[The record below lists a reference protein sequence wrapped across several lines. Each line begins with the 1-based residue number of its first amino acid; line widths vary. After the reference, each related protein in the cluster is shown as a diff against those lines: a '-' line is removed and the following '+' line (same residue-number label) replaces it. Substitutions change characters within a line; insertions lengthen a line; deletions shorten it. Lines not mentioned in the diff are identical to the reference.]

1 MFQVVLPPS
10 PRSVG
15 VARWLIAEW
24 CAPWVASAEILED
37 TVEAA
42 LLLASEVVTNAVVHG
57 DGMVQLAVSRVN
69 GASLRV
75 EVSDDGGGMP
85 LVGAQRADAESG
97 RGMAMVELMSTRWG
111 TDLAVGPLGKTVWF
125 ELSNDSVQA

>member
-1 MFQVVLPPS
+1 MFRVVLPPN

-15 VARWLIAEW
+15 IARWLITEW
-24 CAPWVASAEILED
+24 CAPWVAADEIQED

-42 LLLASEVVTNAVVHG
+42 LLLASEVVTNAVIHG
-57 DGMVQLAVSRVN
+57 DGMVLVALNRVN

-75 EVSDDGGGMP
+75 EVSDNGGGMP
-85 LVGAQRADAESG
+85 LIGSQRSDAESG
-97 RGMAMVELMSTRWG
+97 RGMAMVEMLSSRWG

-125 ELSNDSVQA
+125 ELSGS

>member
-1 MFQVVLPPS
+1 LFRVVLPPN

-15 VARWLIAEW
+15 IARWLITEW
-24 CAPWVASAEILED
+24 CAPWVAADEIQED

-42 LLLASEVVTNAVVHG
+42 LLLASEVVTNAVIHG
-57 DGMVQLAVSRVN
+57 DGMVLVALDRVN

-75 EVSDDGGGMP
+75 EVSDNGGGMP
-85 LVGAQRADAESG
+85 LIGSQRADAESG
-97 RGMAMVELMSTRWG
+97 RGMAMVEMLSSRWG

-125 ELSNDSVQA
+125 ELSGS

>member
-1 MFQVVLPPS
+1 MFRVVLPPN

-15 VARWLIAEW
+15 IARWLITEW
-24 CAPWVASAEILED
+24 CAPWVAADEIQED

-42 LLLASEVVTNAVVHG
+42 LLLASEVVTNAVIHG
-57 DGMVQLAVSRVN
+57 DGMVLVALNRVN

-75 EVSDDGGGMP
+75 EVSDNGGGMP
-85 LVGAQRADAESG
+85 LIGSQRADAESG
-97 RGMAMVELMSTRWG
+97 RGMAMVEMLSSRWG

-125 ELSNDSVQA
+125 ELSGS

>member
-1 MFQVVLPPS
+1 MFRVVLPPN

-15 VARWLIAEW
+15 IARWLITEW
-24 CAPWVASAEILED
+24 CAPWVAADEIQED

-42 LLLASEVVTNAVVHG
+42 LLLASEVVTNAVIHG
-57 DGMVQLAVSRVN
+57 DGMVLVALDRVN

-75 EVSDDGGGMP
+75 EVSDNGGGMP
-85 LVGAQRADAESG
+85 LIGSQRADAESG
-97 RGMAMVELMSTRWG
+97 RGMAMVEMLSSRWG

-125 ELSNDSVQA
+125 ELSGS

>member
-1 MFQVVLPPS
+1 MVLPPS

-15 VARWLIAEW
+15 VARWLITEW
-24 CAPWVASAEILED
+24 CAPWVAAEEVPED

-57 DGMVQLAVSRVN
+57 DGMVQLHVHRVD
-69 GASLRV
+69 GSALRV

-85 LVGAQRADAESG
+85 LIGAQRADAESG
-97 RGMAMVELMSTRWG
+97 RGMAMVELLSSRWG
-111 TDLAVGPLGKTVWF
+111 TDLAVGPTGKTVWF
-125 ELSNDSVQA
+125 ELATA

>member
-1 MFQVVLPPS
+1 MVLPPN

-15 VARWLIAEW
+15 IARWLITEW
-24 CAPWVASAEILED
+24 CAPWVAADEIQED

-42 LLLASEVVTNAVVHG
+42 LLLASEVVTNAVIHG
-57 DGMVQLAVSRVN
+57 DGMVLVALDRVN

-75 EVSDDGGGMP
+75 EVSDNGGGMP
-85 LVGAQRADAESG
+85 LIGSQRADAESG
-97 RGMAMVELMSTRWG
+97 RGMAMVEMLSSRWG

-125 ELSNDSVQA
+125 ELSGS

>member
-1 MFQVVLPPS
+1 MFRVVLPPN

-15 VARWLIAEW
+15 IARWLITEW
-24 CAPWVASAEILED
+24 CAPWVAATEIQED

-42 LLLASEVVTNAVVHG
+42 LLLASEVITNAVIHG
-57 DGMVQLAVSRVN
+57 DGMVLVALNRVN
-69 GASLRV
+69 GASLRI

-85 LVGAQRADAESG
+85 LIGSQRADAESG
-97 RGMAMVELMSTRWG
+97 RGMAMVEMLSSRWG

-125 ELSNDSVQA
+125 ELSGS

>member
-1 MFQVVLPPS
+1 MFQVVLPPD

-15 VARWLIAEW
+15 IARWLITEW
-24 CAPWVASAEILED
+24 CAPWVAAAHLTED

-42 LLLASEVVTNAVVHG
+42 LLLASEVVTNAVIHG
-57 DGMVQLAVSRVN
+57 DGMVQVSLRRVN

-85 LVGAQRADAESG
+85 LIGAQRADAESG
-97 RGMAMVELMSTRWG
+97 RGGQVG
-111 TDLAVGPLGKTVWF
+111 GAVGVGAALG
-125 ELSNDSVQA
+125 LSDEGYGSGGVIAQLA

>member
-1 MFQVVLPPS
+1 MFRVVLPPN

-15 VARWLIAEW
+15 IARWLITEW
-24 CAPWVASAEILED
+24 CAPWVAADEIQED

-42 LLLASEVVTNAVVHG
+42 LLLASEVVTNAVIHG
-57 DGMVQLAVSRVN
+57 DGMVLVALNRVN

-75 EVSDDGGGMP
+75 EVSDNGGGMP
-85 LVGAQRADAESG
+85 LIGSQRADAESG
-97 RGMAMVELMSTRWG
+97 RGMAMVELLSSRWG

-125 ELSNDSVQA
+125 ELSGS

>member
-1 MFQVVLPPS
+1 MFQVVLPPT

-15 VARWLIAEW
+15 VARWLISEW
-24 CAPWVASAEILED
+24 CAPWVQTSEVAED

-42 LLLASEVVTNAVVHG
+42 LLLSSEVITNAVVHG
-57 DGMVQLAVSRVN
+57 DGPVLVAVKRVN

-85 LVGAQRADAESG
+85 LIGAQRDDAESG
-97 RGMAMVELMSTRWG
+97 RGMAMVEMLSSRWG
-111 TDLAVGPLGKTVWF
+111 TELGVGPLGKTVWF
-125 ELSNDSVQA
+125 ELAVH